1 MSINTIEEELKEC
14 FPYTVQWRRHLHEN
28 PEPSFEEWDTRK
40 YIVEKLRS
48 FGYTEIEEN
57 VGGGGIVTY
66 LRGKNLGST
75 IAFRADFDAL
85 RIEEETGLPF
95 ASKNEGVM
103 HACGHDGHTA
113 TLLSVAK
120 VMKAH
125 EDELSGSVKFI
136 FQHAEEVLPGGGKS
150 MVEAGVLDDVD
161 AVYGLHLRS
170 PLEFGTVSY
179 CSGYAM
185 AAADFFDI
193 TIQGKGGHAAYPSA
207 TVDSVVVASY
217 VVNQLQSI
225 ISRNK
230 DPKKA
235 GVLTVSTLKAGDG
248 AHNVI
253 ADKAVI
259 KGTVRT
265 FDPELRNLIEEKIS
279 TMTRHICDAHG
290 AACEVNYTRGYP
302 ALFNHEKETALIK
315 SLFESNR
322 KELKIDSTPMR
333 MGGEDFAY
341 FLQEKPGSFFFVHSG
356 NREKGIIYPH
366 HHPKFDFDERA
377 MLVGGQCFMDIIGHY
392 LMIGEG
398 SETEEAYKAAVVD

>member
-1 MSINTIEEELKEC
+1 MSIKTIEEELEQL
-14 FPYTVQWRRHLHEN
+14 FPATVDWRRHLHEN
-28 PEPSFEEWDTRK
+28 PEPSFEEWNTREF
-40 YIVEKLRS
+40 IAQKLKE
-48 FGYTEIEEN
+48 FGYEEVEQD

-66 LRGKNLGST
+66 LRGKQLGPT

-95 ASKNEGVM
+95 ASKNPGVM

-113 TLLSVAK
+113 TLLSIAK

-125 EDELSGSVKFI
+125 EDELSGSIKFI

-150 MVEAGVLDDVD
+150 IVDAGVLEDVD

-193 TIQGKGGHAAYPSA
+193 TIQGKGGHAAYPNS
-207 TVDSVVVASY
+207 TVDSIVVASY

-265 FDPELRNLIEEKIS
+265 FDPDLRDLIEEKIKV
-279 TMTRHICDAHG
+279 MTQSICEGQDAT
-290 AACEVNYTRGYP
+290 CEVNYIRGYP
-302 ALFNHEKETALIK
+302 ALFNHEKETALIQ
-315 SLFESNR
+315 SLFETNR
-322 KELKIDSTPMR
+322 KDMKVEPTPMR

-341 FLQEKPGSFFFVHSG
+341 YLQEKPGSFFFVHSG
-356 NREKGIIYPH
+356 NKDKGIVYPH

-377 MLVGGQCFMDIIGHY
+377 LLVGAKCFLDIIDYY
-392 LMIGEG
+392 LLSGVG
-398 SETEEAYKAAVVD
+398 VKAETEPAAID